1 MYFGDALPKKISLH
15 PYTTITDVGQKD
27 LDIQYIMTHYEQ
39 LTRCFKT
46 ANDDLGFTQNNFW
59 AKCILQNPTD
69 ADLHYYL
76 ETALP
81 ITDLAECII
90 DQVSG
95 KISKAISGDAPFF
108 LNAHSII
115 GERFLKLTFSL
126 KQT

>member
-1 MYFGDALPKKISLH
+1 MSFKIQPMLI
-15 PYTTITDVGQKD
+15 Y
-27 LDIQYIMTHYEQ
+27 
-39 LTRCFKT
+39 
-46 ANDDLGFTQNNFW
+46 
-59 AKCILQNPTD
+59 
-69 ADLHYYL
+69 YYL

-81 ITDLAECII
+81 ITDLAELYII

-95 KISKAISGDAPFF
+95 KISKAISGDALPF

>member
-1 MYFGDALPKKISLH
+1 MLVRKIWIFIYNDTLRAIDSVAL
-15 PYTTITDVGQKD
+15 
-27 LDIQYIMTHYEQ
+27 
-39 LTRCFKT
+39 KT

-69 ADLHYYL
+69 ADLHYL

-81 ITDLAECII
+81 ITDLAELYII

-95 KISKAISGDAPFF
+95 KISKAISGDALPF

-115 GERFLKLTFSL
+115 GERFKVNIQPKADLNYFAFK
-126 KQT
+126 K

>member
-1 MYFGDALPKKISLH
+1 MYSQYVFQSDALPEKNIVASLYH
-15 PYTTITDVGQKD
+15 
-27 LDIQYIMTHYEQ
+27 HYGCWSERFGYSIYNDT
-39 LTRCFKT
+39 LRAIDSRCFKT

-81 ITDLAECII
+81 ITDLAEYII

-95 KISKAISGDAPFF
+95 KISKAISGDALPF
-108 LNAHSII
+108 
-115 GERFLKLTFSL
+115 
-126 KQT
+126 